1 MTRNAIIVHGK
12 ANYAKYFDPNFDSP
26 SNAAWLPWLQKQ
38 LLMNGIPAQTP
49 EMPTP
54 WQPNYQA
61 WCQEFE
67 RYDISPQTILVGHS
81 CGAGFIVRWLSEH
94 PEISTGR
101 VGLVAPWLDPDQT
114 GDSGDF
120 FDFNMDAQL
129 AERADRITIL
139 SSNDDFAG
147 IKTSVDMIVNAIASI
162 KTREFIDYG
171 HFTNNTE
178 FPELLEELLKA

>member
-1 MTRNAIIVHGK
+1 M
-12 ANYAKYFDPNFDSP
+12 
-26 SNAAWLPWLQKQ
+26 
-38 LLMNGIPAQTP
+38 
-49 EMPTP
+49 
-54 WQPNYQA
+54 
-61 WCQEFE
+61 
-67 RYDISPQTILVGHS
+67 LVGHS

-94 PEISTGR
+94 PEITAGR
-101 VGLVAPWLDPDQT
+101 VGLVAPWLDSDRT

-147 IKTSVDMIVNAIASI
+147 ITASVAMITNTIASI
-162 KTREFIDYG
+162 KTRECTDYG
-171 HFTNNTE
+171 HFTNNLE